1 MVSLRY
7 EATTLSRAMITRKDD
22 DRVERNRLNW
32 RLLLAL
38 ALNIAVWAA
47 VLQTARILL

>member
-7 EATTLSRAMITRKDD
+7 EATTIPRAMITRKDD
-22 DRVERNRLNW
+22 GVEHNRLNW

-38 ALNIAVWAA
+38 ALNVAVWAA
-47 VLQTARILL
+47 VLQIARVLL